1 MMKVYL
7 PYYTGHA
14 GHWIYNGYARAWEQ
28 LGYQIPDV
36 EKRPSPDNRCTE
48 FLHPPMEES
57 DLEEDY
63 ILMAT
68 DALAVHP
75 ETCKAIERSYKTFL
89 FAQPNVYPKPWGD
102 HPNYQC
108 AASDKTINI
117 LNQMDNVYLWTFGE
131 VNPEY
136 HHKWKKVHTVPL
148 AFDSVSYK
156 PIKDENYSKY
166 DVSFVGG
173 WVNNGFDEKR
183 KIMMDIFIEFKKSGL
198 NCGFFVNR
206 NLNHEQE
213 TAVLYNSKISLNIH
227 DAYQRILGN
236 DTNERTFKS
245 IGLNGILISDKVKQ
259 LENILPNVK
268 TSNEPAEL
276 VRFTKEY
283 LSLTEK
289 EINDIKEENRQD
301 ILDNHCYTHR
311 VEQLLAL

>member
-1 MMKVYL
+1 
-7 PYYTGHA
+7 
-14 GHWIYNGYARAWEQ
+14 
-28 LGYQIPDV
+28 
-36 EKRPSPDNRCTE
+36 
-48 FLHPPMEES
+48 
-57 DLEEDY
+57 
-63 ILMAT
+63 
-68 DALAVHP
+68 
-75 ETCKAIERSYKTFL
+75 
-89 FAQPNVYPKPWGD
+89 
-102 HPNYQC
+102 
-108 AASDKTINI
+108 
-117 LNQMDNVYLWTFGE
+117 
-131 VNPEY
+131 
-136 HHKWKKVHTVPL
+136 
-148 AFDSVSYK
+148 
-156 PIKDENYSKY
+156 
-166 DVSFVGG
+166 
-173 WVNNGFDEKR
+173 
-183 KIMMDIFIEFKKSGL
+183 MMDIFIEFKKSGL